1 MEVLRVL
8 REWSVKHLQSFLIM
22 IWNITISEIHAVVG
36 ADVTVATAG
45 ESGEVTDVGGLV
57 FGDVADTVA
66 FNGDYLDGVL
76 VVGIGRV

>member
-1 MEVLRVL
+1 MCSLVIFGDVAIG
-8 REWSVKHLQSFLIM
+8 KIK
-22 IWNITISEIHAVVG
+22 AVVG

-66 FNGDYLDGVL
+66 FTGDYLDSIL
-76 VVGIGRV
+76 VVRV